1 MSNKTEYSLPQL
13 TYLAHTVED
22 CKPPSLTSVEQKRLV
37 DFNSD
42 FSPSLSYFQ
51 GDFFMAISYKVD
63 GQDEHQRIPLDAIQV
78 ANLVSQGAKS
88 LAAHVN
94 YDMKRGVGK

>member
-1 MSNKTEYSLPQL
+1 ME
-13 TYLAHTVED
+13 EG
-22 CKPPSLTSVEQKRLV
+22 CKPQYLTFVNNERLV

-63 GQDEHQRIPLDAIQV
+63 GKDEHQRIPLDAIQV

-94 YDMKRGVGK
+94 YDMKKGVGR